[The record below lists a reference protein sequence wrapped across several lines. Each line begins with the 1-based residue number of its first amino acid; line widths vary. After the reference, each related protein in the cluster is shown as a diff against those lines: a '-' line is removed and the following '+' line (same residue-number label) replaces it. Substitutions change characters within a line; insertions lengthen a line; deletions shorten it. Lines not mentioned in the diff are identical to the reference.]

1 MMLKSF
7 KIIEARA
14 HMLQYG
20 VRTLCYLEY
29 TIIVCLPTIKSLVRV
44 HPSKKSC
51 PPPGVIEKQQG
62 DTIKE

>member
-29 TIIVCLPTIKSLVRV
+29 TYCMFTYYKVVSACV